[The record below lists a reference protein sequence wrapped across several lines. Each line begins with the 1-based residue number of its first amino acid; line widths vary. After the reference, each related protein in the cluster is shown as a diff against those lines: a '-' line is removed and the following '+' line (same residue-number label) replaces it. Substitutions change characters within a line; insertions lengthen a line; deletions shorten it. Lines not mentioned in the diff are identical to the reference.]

1 MPNQKPAKLL
11 ESPAFL
17 LATVGG
23 LLGLNFPLGKLAAAA
38 GVPAVLWAALIA
50 TSAATVLGTIAL
62 ARRTAMPLPPRVLR
76 YFVVTAAISYALPN
90 ALLLSAIPHLGS
102 GLTAVFYTLSP
113 ALTVLI
119 AALARLSRPA
129 RLELLG
135 IAFGFVGALL
145 VASGRGE
152 VGRPAAIGWIV
163 AGLLI
168 PVSLACG
175 NVYRTLD
182 WPEEADPLWLA
193 VGSNLAAAVLLL
205 GWAAGTGEL
214 ALLPRLAEVP
224 WAVLVQCISSPVMFV
239 LFFRLQRHGGP
250 VTLSQIGTV
259 AAAVGVAIGAAVLG
273 ERYPAVVW
281 TGVAV
286 IAVGLALT
294 VISRLRGAPAAAAQP
309 EPVPEHVPERE
320 RPAAAEGDR
329 LRR

>member
-1 MPNQKPAKLL
+1 MSSTESAPRGVPSSPGSSPGSRLDSWLQ
-11 ESPAFL
+11 SPAFL
-17 LATVGG
+17 LAAVGG

-38 GVPAVLWAALIA
+38 GVPAVLWAAVIAGSAALVLGLIA
-50 TSAATVLGTIAL
+50 LG
-62 ARRTAMPLPPRVLR
+62 RGTAMPLAPHVLR
-76 YFVVTAAISYALPN
+76 YFVITAVISYALPN

-113 ALTVLI
+113 ALTVLL
-119 AALARLSRPA
+119 AAAARLSRPA
-129 RLELLG
+129 RLELVG

-152 VGRPAAIGWIV
+152 VGRPAAIGWIA

-182 WPEEADPLWLA
+182 WPRDTDPLWLA
-193 VGSNLAAAVLLL
+193 VGSNLAALLVLLS
-205 GWAAGTGEL
+205 WAAATGDL
-214 ALLPRLAEVP
+214 AALPRLAGVP
-224 WAVLVQCISSPVMFV
+224 WAVLAQAIASPVMFV

-259 AAAVGVAIGAAVLG
+259 AAGFGVAIGAAVLG
-273 ERYPAVVW
+273 ERYAAVVW

-286 IAVGLALT
+286 IAVGLAMT
-294 VISRLRGAPAAAAQP
+294 AASRLRHDTRCGTP
-309 EPVPEHVPERE
+309 R
-320 RPAAAEGDR
+320 
-329 LRR
+329 

>member
-1 MPNQKPAKLL
+1 MHRGAKSESPPLSTPLL
-11 ESPAFL
+11 QSPAFL
-17 LATVGG
+17 LGAVGG

-38 GVPAVLWAALIA
+38 GVPAVLWAAVIA
-50 TSAATVLGTIAL
+50 GSTALVLGVIAL
-62 ARRTAMPLPPRVLR
+62 ARGTPMPLRPGVLR

-113 ALTVLI
+113 ALTVLL
-119 AALARLSRPA
+119 AAVARLSRPA

-163 AGLLI
+163 AGMLI
-168 PVSLACG
+168 PVSLALG
-175 NVYRTLD
+175 NIYRTLD
-182 WPEEADPLWLA
+182 WPQGAEPLWLA
-193 VGSNLAAAVLLL
+193 AGSNVAALGLLL
-205 GWAAGTGEL
+205 AWAGAVGDL
-214 ALLPRLAEVP
+214 QALPRLGAVP
-224 WAVLVQCISSPVMFV
+224 WAVLAQSVVSPVMFV
-239 LFFRLQRHGGP
+239 LFFRLQRFGGP

-273 ERYPAVVW
+273 ERYPVVVW
-281 TGVAV
+281 AGVAV

-294 VISRLRGAPAAAAQP
+294 AASRLR
-309 EPVPEHVPERE
+309 EPR
-320 RPAAAEGDR
+320 A
-329 LRR
+329 

>member
-1 MPNQKPAKLL
+1 MTNPLL
-11 ESPAFL
+11 QSPAFL
-17 LATVGG
+17 LAAVGG
-23 LLGLNFPLGKLAAAA
+23 LLGLNFPLGKMAAAA
-38 GVPAVLWAALIA
+38 GVPAVLWAAVIA
-50 TSAATVLGTIAL
+50 GSAAIVLGSIAL
-62 ARRTAMPLPPRVLR
+62 ARGTPMPMRAGVLR
-76 YFVVTAAISYALPN
+76 YFAITALISYALPN

-113 ALTVLI
+113 ALTVLL
-119 AALARLSRPA
+119 AAVARLSRPA

-182 WPEEADPLWLA
+182 WPKDAEPLWLA
-193 VGSNLAAAVLLL
+193 AGSNLAALAMLLA
-205 GWAAGTGEL
+205 WAGLVGDLPA
-214 ALLPRLAEVP
+214 LPRLAEVP
-224 WAVLVQCISSPVMFV
+224 WAVLAQALASPVMFV
-239 LFFRLQRHGGP
+239 LFFRLQRFGGP

-273 ERYPAVVW
+273 ERYPGVVW
-281 TGVAV
+281 AGVTV

-294 VISRLRGAPAAAAQP
+294 VASRLRD
-309 EPVPEHVPERE
+309 
-320 RPAAAEGDR
+320 RPAGNEGPPSPR
-329 LRR
+329 

>member
-1 MPNQKPAKLL
+1 MTPALL
-11 ESPAFL
+11 QSPAFL
-17 LATVGG
+17 LAAVGG

-38 GVPAVLWAALIA
+38 GVPAVLWAAVIA
-50 TSAATVLGTIAL
+50 GSAATVLGVIAL
-62 ARRTAMPLPPRVLR
+62 ARGTPMPLRPGVLR
-76 YFVVTAAISYALPN
+76 YFVITAVISYALPN

-113 ALTVLI
+113 ALTVLL
-119 AALARLSRPA
+119 AAVVRLSRPA

-152 VGRPAAIGWIV
+152 VGRPAALGWIV

-182 WPEEADPLWLA
+182 WPAQAEPLWLA
-193 VGSNLAAAVLLL
+193 AGSNVAALLVLLAWAAA
-205 GWAAGTGEL
+205 TGDL
-214 ALLPRLAEVP
+214 QALPRLAEVP
-224 WAVLVQCISSPVMFV
+224 WAVLAQMFASPVMFV
-239 LFFRLQRHGGP
+239 LFFRLQHHGGP

-281 TGVAV
+281 AGVVV
-286 IAVGLALT
+286 IAAGLGLT
-294 VISRLRGAPAAAAQP
+294 VMSRVRSARAAASGP
-309 EPVPEHVPERE
+309 S
-320 RPAAAEGDR
+320 PARG
-329 LRR
+329 

>member
-1 MPNQKPAKLL
+1 MSTPLL
-11 ESPAFL
+11 QSPAFL
-17 LATVGG
+17 LAAVGG

-38 GVPAVLWAALIA
+38 GVPAVLWAAVIA
-50 TSAATVLGTIAL
+50 GSAALVLGAIAF
-62 ARRTAMPLPPRVLR
+62 ARRTPMPLRPGVLR

-113 ALTVLI
+113 ALTVLL

-135 IAFGFVGALL
+135 IALGFVGALL

-175 NVYRTLD
+175 NIYRTLD
-182 WPEEADPLWLA
+182 WPAHTEPLWLA
-193 VGSNLAAAVLLL
+193 AGSNVAALGLLL
-205 GWAAGTGEL
+205 AWAGAAGDL
-214 ALLPRLAEVP
+214 QALPRLAAVP
-224 WAVLVQCISSPVMFV
+224 WAVLAQSVVSPVMFV
-239 LFFRLQRHGGP
+239 LFFRLQRFGGP

-281 TGVAV
+281 AGVAI

-294 VISRLRGAPAAAAQP
+294 VASRLRTAGSTGSGRSPA
-309 EPVPEHVPERE
+309 
-320 RPAAAEGDR
+320 
-329 LRR
+329 RR

>member
-1 MPNQKPAKLL
+1 MSTPLL
-11 ESPAFL
+11 RSPAFL
-17 LATVGG
+17 LGAVGG

-38 GVPAVLWAALIA
+38 GVPAVLWAAVIA
-50 TSAATVLGTIAL
+50 GSTALVLGVIAL
-62 ARRTAMPLPPRVLR
+62 ARGTPMPLRPGVLR
-76 YFVVTAAISYALPN
+76 YFVITAAISYALPN

-113 ALTVLI
+113 ALTVLL

-163 AGLLI
+163 AGMLI
-168 PVSLACG
+168 PVSLALG
-175 NVYRTLD
+175 NIYRTLD
-182 WPEEADPLWLA
+182 WPQGAESLWLA
-193 VGSNLAAAVLLL
+193 AGSNVAALGLLL
-205 GWAAGTGEL
+205 AWAGAVGDL
-214 ALLPRLAEVP
+214 QALPRLGAVP
-224 WAVLVQCISSPVMFV
+224 WAVLAQSVVSPVMFV
-239 LFFRLQRHGGP
+239 LFFRLQRFGGP

-273 ERYPAVVW
+273 ERYPVVVW
-281 TGVAV
+281 AGVAV

-294 VISRLRGAPAAAAQP
+294 AASRLR
-309 EPVPEHVPERE
+309 EPR
-320 RPAAAEGDR
+320 A
-329 LRR
+329 